1 MHIKKMYPFALLF
14 LLTGCS
20 AVGPMYAPPET
31 EIADN
36 WFSADQYRQAVKE
49 QSTALAEWWNT
60 LEDPQLPALIDQALQ
75 DNLDLQQAQSRVR
88 QARLERTV
96 SRASLFPSLDADGSA
111 RKSYIRDSGGSG
123 SEADAFSAG
132 FDASWEIDLF
142 GGVRRSIEATQA
154 DYEAA
159 VEALRDTR
167 ISLIAEVALNYVQV
181 RTYQER
187 LRVARANAASQEQTL
202 ELLTALSQAGR
213 GDELAIAQARYN
225 LESSRAGIPD
235 LQTGLQESMNSLAIL
250 TGKPA
255 GALQRQLAEQASIP
269 TASVEL
275 AVGVPADLL
284 RRRPDIRQAERELA
298 AQTARV
304 GEAEADLYPKLSLT
318 GSIGLEAISADKLIN
333 YPTRLWSIGPS
344 VSWPIFRAGALR
356 NQVRIQDEQL
366 QEKLILYRAS
376 ILNATEEVENAIIAY
391 ANEQQKLQR
400 LQEGSKAARLAEQ
413 LAEHQY
419 ATGMTGFSDVLDAQR
434 SLLSFEDQLAQSSGT
449 VVSSLIQL
457 YKALGGGWH
466 PLSRADVSRTDTLE
480 SQSGRQL

>member
-1 MHIKKMYPFALLF
+1 MQYRRSDVRSS
-14 LLTGCS
+14 G
-20 AVGPMYAPPET
+20 T

-250 TGKPA
+250 TESLPEP
-255 GALQRQLAEQASIP
+255 LQRQLAEQASIP

-275 AVGVPADLL
+275 ARRCARRPASPQTGYTTGGTGTGSTDRPCRRSGSRPLSEVEFNGFHRPGSHFRRQTDQLSHPSLVNRSQCELADLSC
-284 RRRPDIRQAERELA
+284 RSV
-298 AQTARV
+298 AQP
-304 GEAEADLYPKLSLT
+304 GAD
-318 GSIGLEAISADKLIN
+318 
-333 YPTRLWSIGPS
+333 
-344 VSWPIFRAGALR
+344 
-356 NQVRIQDEQL
+356 
-366 QEKLILYRAS
+366 
-376 ILNATEEVENAIIAY
+376 
-391 ANEQQKLQR
+391 
-400 LQEGSKAARLAEQ
+400 
-413 LAEHQY
+413 
-419 ATGMTGFSDVLDAQR
+419 
-434 SLLSFEDQLAQSSGT
+434 SG
-449 VVSSLIQL
+449 
-457 YKALGGGWH
+457 
-466 PLSRADVSRTDTLE
+466 
-480 SQSGRQL
+480 